1 METFQIPRRGV
12 TEYFGHSLCRAVFNQ
27 QKLDFAIHFFLL
39 YWEALFAGPV
49 KFISERNDS
58 PYVVRDSSAVITVK
72 KGILLKACATASV
85 RMLLVLMIDYYT
97 PRDMFY
103 KISPASPH
111 VKIGRAYK

>member
-1 METFQIPRRGV
+1 
-12 TEYFGHSLCRAVFNQ
+12 
-27 QKLDFAIHFFLL
+27 
-39 YWEALFAGPV
+39 V

-85 RMLLVLMIDYYT
+85 RILLVLTIDYF

-103 KISPASPH
+103 KLRPFLPLMLRLAGPINKQI
-111 VKIGRAYK
+111 VLIVFNIGQI